1 MKTRLIK
8 FTSHSC
14 TFLSKNL
21 LISSP
26 SPHWRKCWKLS
37 SITFLNR
44 PTAKRLFSAT
54 CSRFMKSPCNF
65 VTKTQKSPWNTFLQ
79 SFLSSKSFCSVETK
93 LKNTP
98 FPSSSSWWKTPFVSH
113 FGVSNCRINS
123 ELKELIWM
131 VQMILTILVKLF
143 ACWKVC
149 CQTDSQIK
157 KTQLQS
163 FVSSL
168 NLLIKMLWARPKSL
182 LLKWSISERNS
193 TRSHSRGSC
202 IRSLWR
208 LVHADFWKCTHQQL
222 TAISVS
228 RTLRL
233 RTICGFWVRC
243 KSTQARRT
251 WKCSVST
258 SCQFWGK

>member
-1 MKTRLIK
+1 MKTRPIK

-21 LISSP
+21 LISSR
-26 SPHWRKCWKLS
+26 SPLWKKCLKLWS
-37 SITFLNR
+37 TTSLNQQI
-44 PTAKRLFSAT
+44 AKRLFSAT
-54 CSRFMKSPCNF
+54 YSRFMKWPCNF
-65 VTKTQKSPWNTFLQ
+65 VTKTQKSPWNTCLQ

-93 LKNTP
+93 LKNMH
-98 FPSSSSWWKTPFVSH
+98 FPSSSSWWKMPFASH
-113 FGVSNCRINS
+113 FGVSNSRINS

-143 ACWKVC
+143 ACWKAC

-168 NLLIKMLWARPKSL
+168 NLLIKTLWVRPKSL
-182 LLKWSISERNS
+182 LLKWSISESSS
-193 TRSHSRGSC
+193 TRSHSRESC
-202 IRSLWR
+202 IRFLWH
-208 LVHADFWKCTHQQL
+208 LVHAGFWKCTHQQL

-233 RTICGFWVRC
+233 KIICGFWVRC
-243 KSTQARRT
+243 KSTQVRRT

-258 SCQFWGK
+258 SCRFWGK

>member
-1 MKTRLIK
+1 MKTRPIK
-8 FTSHSC
+8 FTSRSC

-21 LISSP
+21 LISSR

-37 SITFLNR
+37 LTTSLNR
-44 PTAKRLFSAT
+44 LIAKRLFSAT

-65 VTKTQKSPWNTFLQ
+65 VTKTQKSLWNTCHQ
-79 SFLSSKSFCSVETK
+79 SFPSSKSSCSVETK
-93 LKNTP
+93 LKNTHFP
-98 FPSSSSWWKTPFVSH
+98 FSSSWWKTPFASH

-131 VQMILTILVKLF
+131 VQMILTTLVKLF
-143 ACWKVC
+143 ACWKAC
-149 CQTDSQIK
+149 CRTDSQIK
-157 KTQLQS
+157 KIQLRS
-163 FVSSL
+163 FASSL
-168 NLLIKMLWARPKSL
+168 NLSIKMLWARPKSL

-202 IRSLWR
+202 IQSLWH
-208 LVHADFWKCTHQQL
+208 LVHAGFWKCTHQQL

-243 KSTQARRT
+243 KSTQGRRT
-251 WKCSVST
+251 WKCLVSI